1 MTDSRIDNIKFE
13 ELEADLELG
22 NLGDFMKGF
31 GGGVAAG
38 CALVG
43 AYAAVAGVVA
53 T

>member
-1 MTDSRIDNIKFE
+1 MTDSRMDNIKFE

-22 NLGDFMKGF
+22 NLGDFMQGF
-31 GGGVAAG
+31 AGGVTAG

-43 AYAAVAGVVA
+43 AYVAVAGVA